1 MRASSPQS
9 LSGIELYIAAILLA
23 IANFVVVLD
32 MTVANVSVSHI
43 AGGLAISL
51 NEGTYVITSYAVA
64 EAIIVPLTGWLA
76 GRFGEVRVFISCIIL
91 FGICSLI
98 CGFSYTLDMLV
109 IGRILQGLVGGPL
122 MPMTQTLLMK
132 IFPKDKQGAAI
143 GLWSMTTLV
152 APVMGPIVGV
162 IFVTIG
168 RGNIFSLSTFPSP
181 HFVDFLPLSF

>member
-76 GRFGEVRVFISCIIL
+76 GRFGEVRVFINCIIWHMFIDL
-91 FGICSLI
+91 WAFLYAGYACDRTHFART
-98 CGFSYTLDMLV
+98 CGRPTYAHDTNLADENLSERQARGCRWTVEYDDT
-109 IGRILQGLVGGPL
+109 GGAC
-122 MPMTQTLLMK
+122 
-132 IFPKDKQGAAI
+132 DGAHC
-143 GLWSMTTLV
+143 G
-152 APVMGPIVGV
+152 GV
-162 IFVTIG
+162 Y
-168 RGNIFSLSTFPSP
+168 L
-181 HFVDFLPLSF
+181 